1 MLAPKYALIWDLIED
16 LTLPRFSL
24 FYLQGPHHIGAKI
37 QLNSERSNYLCRA
50 LRLNIGD
57 EINIFDGNGA
67 LFTAIISKANPRST
81 DVEITAARPPANS
94 RLYSLTLAIG
104 LIKGAAMDRA
114 LQRATELG
122 AGKIL
127 LIQADRSNVPLKS
140 DRIENKRGHW
150 ERVISA
156 SCEQCGQLYL
166 PELKKPQTL
175 EGVINQ
181 TENGIVF
188 HSSGEAFPAQMSPVN
203 RTAFIGPEGGWSDK
217 ELDLFLQNQMPRYKL
232 GSTILRAETMPS
244 VALGLIQQAQGWQ

>member
-1 MLAPKYALIWDLIED
+1 M
-16 LTLPRFSL
+16 PRLNL

-37 QLNSERSNYLCRA
+37 KLNSERSNYLCRA

-67 LFTAIISKANPRST
+67 LFAAVISKANPRST

-94 RLYSLTLAIG
+94 SVYSLTLAIG

-114 LQRATELG
+114 LQQATELG

-127 LIQADRSNVPLKS
+127 LIQAARSNVPLKS
-140 DRIENKRGHW
+140 DRMENKREHW
-150 ERVISA
+150 ERIISA

-166 PELKKPQTL
+166 PELKEPQTL
-175 EGVINQ
+175 EDVISQ
-181 TENGIVF
+181 TENGMVF
-188 HSSGEAFPAQMSPVN
+188 HPSGEVFPAQMQPVN

-217 ELDLFLQNQMPRYKL
+217 ELDLFQQKQISRYKL
-232 GSTILRAETMPS
+232 GSTILRSETMPS

>member
-1 MLAPKYALIWDLIED
+1 M
-16 LTLPRFSL
+16 PRFNL

-67 LFTAIISKANPRST
+67 LFAAVISKANPRST

-94 RLYSLTLAIG
+94 SVYSLTLAIG

-114 LQRATELG
+114 TQQATELG
-122 AGKIL
+122 AGTIF
-127 LIQADRSNVPLKS
+127 LIQTDRSNVPLKS
-140 DRIENKRGHW
+140 DRMENKRAHW
-150 ERVISA
+150 ERVICA

-166 PELKKPQTL
+166 PELKEPQTL
-175 EGVINQ
+175 EDVISQ
-181 TENGIVF
+181 TENGMVF
-188 HSSGEAFPAQMSPVN
+188 HPSGEVFPAQMQPVN

-217 ELDLFLQNQMPRYKL
+217 ELDLFQQKQISRYKL

>member
-1 MLAPKYALIWDLIED
+1 M
-16 LTLPRFSL
+16 PRFNL

-67 LFTAIISKANPRST
+67 LFAAVISKANPRST

-94 RLYSLTLAIG
+94 SVYSLTLAIG
-104 LIKGAAMDRA
+104 LIKGAAMDKA
-114 LQRATELG
+114 LQQATELG

-127 LIQADRSNVPLKS
+127 LIQTDRSNVPLKS
-140 DRIENKRGHW
+140 DRMGNKREHW

-166 PELKKPQTL
+166 PELKEPQTL
-175 EGVINQ
+175 EDVISQ
-181 TENGIVF
+181 TENGMVF
-188 HSSGEAFPAQMSPVN
+188 HPSGEVFPAQMPPVN
-203 RTAFIGPEGGWSDK
+203 RTAFIGPEGGWSEK
-217 ELDLFLQNQMPRYKL
+217 ELDFFHQKQISRYKL

-244 VALGLIQQAQGWQ
+244 VALGLIQQAQGW

>member
-1 MLAPKYALIWDLIED
+1 M
-16 LTLPRFSL
+16 PRFNL

-67 LFTAIISKANPRST
+67 LFAAVIIKANPRST

-94 RLYSLTLAIG
+94 SVYSLTLAIG
-104 LIKGAAMDRA
+104 LIKGAAMDKA
-114 LQRATELG
+114 LQQATELG
-122 AGKIL
+122 ADKIL
-127 LIQADRSNVPLKS
+127 LIQTDRSNVPLKS
-140 DRIENKRGHW
+140 DRMENKRAHW

-166 PELKKPQTL
+166 PELKEPQTL
-175 EGVINQ
+175 EDVISQ
-181 TENGIVF
+181 TENGMVF
-188 HSSGEAFPAQMSPVN
+188 HPSGEVFPAQMPPVN

-217 ELDLFLQNQMPRYKL
+217 ELDLFQQKQISRYKL

-244 VALGLIQQAQGWQ
+244 VALGLIQQAQGWP

>member
-1 MLAPKYALIWDLIED
+1 M
-16 LTLPRFSL
+16 PRFNL

-57 EINIFDGNGA
+57 EINIFSGNGA
-67 LFTAIISKANPRST
+67 LFTAVISKANPRST
-81 DVEITAARPPANS
+81 ELEITAARPPANS
-94 RLYSLTLAIG
+94 RVYSLTLAIG

-114 LQRATELG
+114 LQQATELG
-122 AGKIL
+122 AGKIF
-127 LIQADRSNVPLKS
+127 LIQTDRSNVPLKS
-140 DRIENKRGHW
+140 DRMENKRAHW

-166 PELKKPQTL
+166 PELKEPQTL
-175 EGVINQ
+175 EDVISQ
-181 TENGIVF
+181 TENGMVF
-188 HSSGEAFPAQMSPVN
+188 HPSGEVFPAQMPPVN
-203 RTAFIGPEGGWSDK
+203 RTAFIGPEGGWSDR
-217 ELDLFLQNQMPRYKL
+217 ELDLFQQKQISRYKL

>member
-1 MLAPKYALIWDLIED
+1 M
-16 LTLPRFSL
+16 PRLNL

-67 LFTAIISKANPRST
+67 LFAAVISKANPRST

-94 RLYSLTLAIG
+94 SVYSLTLAIG

-114 LQRATELG
+114 LQQATELG
-122 AGKIL
+122 AGTIF
-127 LIQADRSNVPLKS
+127 LIQTDRSNVPLKS
-140 DRIENKRGHW
+140 DRMENKRAHW

-166 PELKKPQTL
+166 PELKEPQTL
-175 EGVINQ
+175 EDVISQ
-181 TENGIVF
+181 TENGMVF
-188 HSSGEAFPAQMSPVN
+188 HPSGEVFPAQMQPVN

-217 ELDLFLQNQMPRYKL
+217 ELDLFQQKQISRYKL

>member
-1 MLAPKYALIWDLIED
+1 M
-16 LTLPRFSL
+16 PRFNL

-50 LRLNIGD
+50 LRLKIGD

-67 LFTAIISKANPRST
+67 LFAAVISKANPRST

-94 RLYSLTLAIG
+94 SVYSLTLAIG

-114 LQRATELG
+114 LQQATELG
-122 AGKIL
+122 AGKIF
-127 LIQADRSNVPLKS
+127 LIQTDRSNVPLKS
-140 DRIENKRGHW
+140 DRMENKRAHW

-166 PELKKPQTL
+166 PELKEPQTL
-175 EGVINQ
+175 EDVISQ
-181 TENGIVF
+181 TENGMVF
-188 HSSGEAFPAQMSPVN
+188 HPSGEVFPAQMQPVN
-203 RTAFIGPEGGWSDK
+203 RTAIIGPEGGWSDK
-217 ELDLFLQNQMPRYKL
+217 ELDLFQQKQISRYKL